1 MQLEEYQ
8 RIDEE
13 SIIKA
18 PPNSSSE
25 QPLNMD
31 MNSGDGGINSKVIKP
46 FLGRQVSGRRK
57 SINFSRQLSS
67 TVN

>member
-31 MNSGDGGINSKVIKP
+31 MNSGDGGINSQVIKP
-46 FLGRQVSGRRK
+46 FFGRQVSRRRK
-57 SINFSRQLSS
+57 SINYSRQLSS
-67 TVN
+67 TDN